1 MPNNVRKKVIVT
13 GAAGLVGQNL
23 ITLLAERSDLELVA
37 IDKHANNMAILS
49 RLHPQ
54 VQTLIADLSQ
64 QGSWMETFDKAAVVV
79 ILHAQIT
86 GKSYQPFAKNNIL
99 ATEILLK
106 QCHAYKVPYLVHAS
120 SSVVNSVA
128 DDDYTRTKREQ
139 ENMVRNSGLRYCILR
154 PTLMFG
160 WFDPKHLGWL
170 ARFME
175 KVPVFP
181 IPGNGLYIRQP
192 LYNRDF
198 CRAIE
203 FCIDNQPTNKVY
215 DLVGPEKINYIDMIR
230 IIKHV
235 KGLKTAI
242 VTIPYELFKI
252 LLNIYALFTPRPPF
266 TSDQLKA
273 LTAGDEF
280 QGVDMKEVFGFEPTP
295 FKQAIKE
302 TFLDK
307 QYSNIVLESYL

>member
-1 MPNNVRKKVIVT
+1 MSGISRKKIIIT

-23 ITLLAERSDLELVA
+23 ITLLSERNDVELIA
-37 IDKHANNMAILS
+37 IDKHVNNLAILGK
-49 RLHPQ
+49 LHPR
-54 VQTLIADLSQ
+54 VKTITANLSQ
-64 QGSWMETFDKAAVVV
+64 QGGWEEVFDQASVVV

-86 GKSYQPFAKNNIL
+86 GKTYKPFLENNIK
-99 ATEILLK
+99 ATELVLE

-120 SSVVNSVA
+120 SSVINSVA
-128 DDDYTRTKREQ
+128 SDDYTQTKRKQ
-139 ENMVRNSGLRYCILR
+139 EDMVRNSGLEYSILR

-175 KVPVFP
+175 KTPIFP
-181 IPGNGLYIRQP
+181 IPGSGLYIRQP

-203 FCIDNQPTNKVY
+203 VCIDTQPANKVY

-230 IIKHV
+230 TIKHV

-242 VTIPYELFKI
+242 VPIPYGLFKI
-252 LLNIYALFTPRPPF
+252 LLDIYALFTPRPPF

-280 QGVDMKEVFGFEPTP
+280 QGVDMKEIFDFEPTP
-295 FKQAIKE
+295 FEQAIKE
-302 TFLDK
+302 TFLDRR
-307 QYSNIVLESYL
+307 YSHVVLESYT